1 MTANTRRGARGY
13 VLPAPSA
20 IGNAGENTLLSE
32 TATELEHLGLRPKA
46 VALDGAFGPQ
56 MSRQQLAAV
65 GPERVFVAGR
75 DEPGSRRTRKRLARY
90 RTGTE
95 GRISHL
101 KRGYGLRRSRLKGHH
116 GQRIWTGW
124 AILAYNLDTLAVHSA

>member
-1 MTANTRRGARGY
+1 
-13 VLPAPSA
+13 
-20 IGNAGENTLLSE
+20 
-32 TATELEHLGLRPKA
+32 LRPRE
-46 VALDGAFGPQ
+46 VALDGAFGPIL
-56 MSRQQLAAV
+56 SRAQLAQL
-65 GPERVFVAGR
+65 GPERVFVASR
-75 DEPGSRRTRKRLARY
+75 HEPGSRRTRQRLTRY

-101 KRGYGLRRSRLKGHH
+101 KRGYGLPRSRLKGHA